1 MENKFEKKIE
11 IAMKKFEG
19 KNVKITISGI
29 IESRFY
35 IKNLKYVIEENILV
49 LEDDF
54 DVYLDVDIDDI
65 DNMFLEF
72 TTNGYAL
79 LVLKIDDD
87 LQIEIQVKDDNVI
100 PIKEKILR
108 WIVESGIA
116 EEVLCEAW
124 GA

>member
-1 MENKFEKKIE
+1 MENKFENKIQ

-35 IKNLKYVIEENILV
+35 MKNLKYLIEENILV
-49 LEDDF
+49 IEDENEI
-54 DVYLDVDIDDI
+54 YLDIDINEI
-65 DNMFLEF
+65 ENMYLEF
-72 TTNGYAL
+72 TVHGYAL
-79 LVLKIDDD
+79 LILKIDEE

-100 PIKEKILR
+100 PIKEKILK
-108 WIVESGIA
+108 WIVESGIT
-116 EEVLCEAW
+116 EEVWDEAW